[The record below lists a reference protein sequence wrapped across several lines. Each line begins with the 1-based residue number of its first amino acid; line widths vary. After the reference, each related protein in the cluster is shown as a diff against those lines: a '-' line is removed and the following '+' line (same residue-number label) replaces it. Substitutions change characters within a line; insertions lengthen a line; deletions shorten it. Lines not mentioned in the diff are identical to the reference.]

1 MILYLQLLDCFMIVI
16 FWFNV
21 IVDITVDTMTSVA
34 LTVPA
39 GPVVGEILEDVIPM
53 LTENLNPNKD
63 AELRLKC
70 FTLLSRLVMKSDST
84 LNSQDKFG
92 EFVVTMVRDMIMP
105 NCVWKAGRVAKAIRT
120 TAVSCLWA
128 LLQSDA
134 LSKERVSVLFI
145 HQSIS
150 NHPVVCL
157 IFRYISMYL
166 APCLILTH
174 QSVHI
179 NIIFESSEVVLCFY
193 FHIL

>member
-1 MILYLQLLDCFMIVI
+1 MTFCDTIFTIVRLFYG

-34 LTVPA
+34 LTAPA

-128 LLQSDA
+128 LLQSGA
-134 LSKERVSVLFI
+134 LSKQRVSVQFI
-145 HQSIS
+145 HESIS
-150 NHPVVCL
+150 VL
-157 IFRYISMYL
+157 IIQLY
-166 APCLILTH
+166 
-174 QSVHI
+174 V
-179 NIIFESSEVVLCFY
+179 
-193 FHIL
+193 